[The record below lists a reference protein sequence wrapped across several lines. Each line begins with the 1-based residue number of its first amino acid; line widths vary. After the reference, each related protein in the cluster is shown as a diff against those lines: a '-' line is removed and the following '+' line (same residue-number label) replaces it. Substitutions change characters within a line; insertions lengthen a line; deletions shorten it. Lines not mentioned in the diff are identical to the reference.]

1 MFKACMTFLLTLT
14 VLFGITT
21 TNSEAK
27 TKKKNNSAPISS
39 TSKKNKNKK
48 TIKKSKKNRKSK
60 STKSKRSHR
69 SGTGPD
75 LRALTTEKPFDE
87 YIQNPDN
94 GVNSVETK
102 SEIE

>member
-1 MFKACMTFLLTLT
+1 MTFLLAFFI
-14 VLFGITT
+14 LFSVTT
-21 TNSEAK
+21 TSSEAK
-27 TKKKNNSAPISS
+27 TKKKKSRSPSSAIS
-39 TSKKNKNKK
+39 KNKNKK
-48 TIKKSKKNRKSK
+48 KNKTKKSKRQK
-60 STKSKRSHR
+60 R

-87 YIQNPDN
+87 YVQNPDN

>member
-39 TSKKNKNKK
+39 TSKKNKK